1 MGSTLQLLKKMAA
14 KKAEDLRGAFSGGKK
29 GEGIGKDLPLH
40 LRISAFV
47 EISEVDFLLG
57 SDDIK
62 VRRPEGRGVVA
73 AYGVAKVF
81 RSTVHRFYLDFQ
93 DDQDYLLQI
102 VVGENQDIEECKF
115 FWSADTV
122 YPDDWDFWLNE
133 NTGYIG
139 YSVFDTPDKTRYSR
153 VWENPGAEKVVEE
166 GEGRERITRVPP
178 VDFSETLY
186 FDSDGE
192 KTEMVKHSAMLYGRH
207 ANDKVDE
214 YLLVGL
220 DEYADTAFVHLLIGL
235 ELNPSSLDVI

>member
-1 MGSTLQLLKKMAA
+1 MGSTLQLFRKMAS
-14 KKAEDLRGAFSGGKK
+14 KKVEELKGAFSGDRP
-29 GEGIGKDLPLH
+29 GERIDKDLPLN
-40 LRISAFV
+40 LRINGFV

-62 VRRPEGRGVVA
+62 IRHPEGRGMVA

-81 RSTVHRFYLDFQ
+81 RSTVHKFYLDFQ

-115 FWSADTV
+115 FWCADTV

-139 YSVFDTPDKTRYSR
+139 YSVFDTPDKTRYYR
-153 VWENPGAEKVVEE
+153 VWENPGAEKVVEK
-166 GEGRERITRVPP
+166 GEGGDRITRVPP

-186 FDSDGE
+186 FDSNGK
-192 KTEMVKHSAMLYGRH
+192 KTEIVNHSAMLYGRH
-207 ANDKVDE
+207 ANENVDE

-220 DEYADTAFVHLLIGL
+220 NEYADTSFVQVLIGL
-235 ELNPSSLDVI
+235 ELNPNSLDVI

>member
-1 MGSTLQLLKKMAA
+1 MGSTLRLLKKMAS
-14 KKAEDLRGAFSGGKK
+14 KKAEELRGTFSGG
-29 GEGIGKDLPLH
+29 GQGDSIGKNLPLG
-40 LRISAFV
+40 LRMNGFV

-57 SDDIK
+57 NSDIK
-62 VRRPEGRGVVA
+62 IRRPEGRGVVS
-73 AYGVAKVF
+73 AYGVATVF

-139 YSVFDTPDKTRYSR
+139 YSVFDTPDKTRYYR
-153 VWENPGAEKVVEE
+153 VWENPASEKVVEE
-166 GEGRERITRVPP
+166 GEGDERITRVPP
-178 VDFSETLY
+178 VDFLETLHL
-186 FDSDGE
+186 DANGG
-192 KTEMVKHSAMLYGRH
+192 KMEMVKHSAMLYGRH

-214 YLLVGL
+214 YLLVGV

-235 ELNPSSLDVI
+235 ELNPSSLDII